1 MSKEQEMF
9 ALIEEF
15 ENSSLNGR
23 DFCKAKGLV
32 PSTFYYWKK
41 KKSLEESARSGGFIA
56 IHPKPATD
64 GILELIYPNGIRLR
78 LEASQLSLISRLLR
92 LY

>member
-9 ALIEEF
+9 ALIDEF
-15 ENSSLNGR
+15 ENSPLNAR
-23 DFCKAKGLV
+23 NFCKTKGVV

-41 KKSLEESARSGGFIA
+41 KKAGKESPETSGFIT
-56 IHPKPATD
+56 ISPKVET
-64 GILELIYPNGIRLR
+64 GSLELIYPNGIRLR
-78 LEASQLSLISRLLR
+78 LEDSQLELISKLIR

>member
-9 ALIEEF
+9 TLIDEFKNSALNAKAFCET
-15 ENSSLNGR
+15 NGV
-23 DFCKAKGLV
+23 V

-41 KKSLEESARSGGFIA
+41 KKALKELPETSGFIS
-56 IHPKPATD
+56 ISPKVET
-64 GILELIYPNGIRLR
+64 GSLELIYPNGIRLR
-78 LEASQLSLISRLLR
+78 LEDSQLELISKLIR

>member
-9 ALIEEF
+9 ALIDEF
-15 ENSSLNGR
+15 ENSSLNAR
-23 DFCKAKGLV
+23 NFCKTKGVV

-41 KKSLEESARSGGFIA
+41 KKARMESPGSGGFIA
-56 IHPKPATD
+56 ISPNIVKD
-64 GILELIYPNGIRLR
+64 GSLELIYPNGIRLR
-78 LEASQLSLISRLLR
+78 LEASQFPLISKLLR

>member
-1 MSKEQEMF
+1 MSKEQKMF

-15 ENSSLNGR
+15 EGSPLNGR
-23 DFCKAKGLV
+23 DFCKDKGLL

-41 KKSLEESARSGGFIA
+41 KKASKTTSEGFVEITPP
-56 IHPKPATD
+56 HSSDRT
-64 GILELIYPNGIRLR
+64 LELIYPNGIRLR
-78 LEASQLSLISRLLR
+78 LEASQLSLISKLLR

>member
-9 ALIEEF
+9 ALIDEF
-15 ENSSLNGR
+15 KNSSLNAR
-23 DFCKAKGLV
+23 DFCKTKELA

-41 KKSLEESARSGGFIA
+41 KKARNESPESGGFIA
-56 IHPKPATD
+56 ISPKNGMD
-64 GILELIYPNGIRLR
+64 GSLELIYPNGIRLR
-78 LEASQLSLISRLLR
+78 LGASQFQLISKLLR